1 MNFRVCES
9 PWVKVYWYELEDLS
23 ELSDEELLQTVRTA
37 QKFYKLAIRANGDEE
52 KLKTLVDGADT
63 EQNVFLRAF
72 CRSFGVAQEKT
83 RIYRENARKRWEKAK
98 KEKEGVPNAEPA
110 PLVDDTDKE
119 EIKPYGSKKN
129 VMLSDSDVASIRN
142 AYPEATDK
150 DFRIAV
156 DRVSL
161 KWSGKFERPASWTKS
176 VSCAVE
182 QILIARRDDKYYQQ
196 KESFRKDREERKEEK
211 TKMIEGVRKS
221 LNFEPQEKQTVP
233 DEFEVPF

>member
-37 QKFYKLAIRANGDEE
+37 QKFYRLAIRANGDEE
-52 KLKTLVDGADT
+52 KLQTLVDGADT

-98 KEKEGVPNAEPA
+98 KEKEGIPNAEPA
-110 PLVDDTDKE
+110 PLVDESEGE
-119 EIKPYGSKKN
+119 ERKPYGAKKN
-129 VMLSDSDVASIRN
+129 VMLSDSDVESIRN

-161 KWSGKFERPASWTKS
+161 KWSGKFEKPASWTKS
-176 VSCAVE
+176 VSGAVE
-182 QILIARRDDKYYQQ
+182 QILIARRDEKYYQQ
-196 KESFRKDREERKEEK
+196 KEGFRKEREEMKAEK

-221 LNFEPQEKQTVP
+221 LNFEPQEKPTVP

>member
-1 MNFRVCES
+1 M
-9 PWVKVYWYELEDLS
+9 
-23 ELSDEELLQTVRTA
+23 A
-37 QKFYKLAIRANGDEE
+37 
-52 KLKTLVDGADT
+52 DGMT
-63 EQNVFLRAF
+63 
-72 CRSFGVAQEKT
+72 
-83 RIYRENARKRWEKAK
+83 KAK
-98 KEKEGVPNAEPA
+98 KPRFFAFDAIDLNTYLAKKGVLWNVEEMGRYFQSMLNDLLSGCVRDGCDEFVKCEIFGHAEERMITKRKKNQEYYQKRKNGVPNAEPA

-119 EIKPYGSKKN
+119 ERKPYGAKKN

-182 QILIARRDDKYYQQ
+182 QILIARRDDKYYKQ
-196 KESFRKDREERKEEK
+196 KECFRKDREERKEEK

-221 LNFEPQEKQTVP
+221 LNFEPQEKPTVP

>member
-1 MNFRVCES
+1 MA
-9 PWVKVYWYELEDLS
+9 D
-23 ELSDEELLQTVRTA
+23 
-37 QKFYKLAIRANGDEE
+37 G
-52 KLKTLVDGADT
+52 KT
-63 EQNVFLRAF
+63 
-72 CRSFGVAQEKT
+72 
-83 RIYRENARKRWEKAK
+83 KAK
-98 KEKEGVPNAEPA
+98 KPRFFAFDAIDLNTYLAKKGVLWNVEEMGRFFQSMLNDLLSGCVRDGCDEFVKGEIFGHAEERMLTKRKKNQEYYQKRKNGVPNAEPA
-110 PLVDDTDKE
+110 PIVDDTDKE
-119 EIKPYGSKKN
+119 ERKPYGAKKN

-196 KESFRKDREERKEEK
+196 KECFRKEREERKEEK
-211 TKMIEGVRKS
+211 TMMIEGVRKS
-221 LNFEPQEKQTVP
+221 LNFEPQEKPTVP

>member
-1 MNFRVCES
+1 MA
-9 PWVKVYWYELEDLS
+9 D
-23 ELSDEELLQTVRTA
+23 
-37 QKFYKLAIRANGDEE
+37 G
-52 KLKTLVDGADT
+52 KT
-63 EQNVFLRAF
+63 
-72 CRSFGVAQEKT
+72 
-83 RIYRENARKRWEKAK
+83 KAK
-98 KEKEGVPNAEPA
+98 KPRFFSFDAIDLNTYLAKKGVLCNVEEMGRFFQSMLNDLLSGCVRDGCDEFVKGEIFGHAEERMLTKRKKNQEYYQKRKNGVPNAEPA
-110 PLVDDTDKE
+110 PLVDDDEKE
-119 EIKPYGSKKN
+119 ERKSYGAKKN

-161 KWSGKFERPASWTKS
+161 KWSGRFERPASWTKS

-196 KESFRKDREERKEEK
+196 KECFRKDREEMKEKK

-221 LNFEPQEKQTVP
+221 LNFEPQEKPTVP

>member
-23 ELSDEELLQTVRTA
+23 ELSDEELLRMARDA
-37 QKFYKLAIRANGDEE
+37 QRFYKLAIRANGDEG
-52 KLKTLVDGADT
+52 KLQTLVGGAST
-63 EQNVFLRAF
+63 EDNVFLRAF

-98 KEKEGVPNAEPA
+98 KEKEGIPNAEPA
-110 PLVDDTDKE
+110 DTEGE
-119 EIKPYGSKKN
+119 ERKPYGAKKN

-156 DRVSL
+156 DRISL
-161 KWSGKFERPASWTKS
+161 KWSGKFEKPASWTKS
-176 VSCAVE
+176 VSGAVE
-182 QILIARRDDKYYQQ
+182 QILIARRDEKYYQQ
-196 KESFRKDREERKEEK
+196 KESFRKDREEREAEK
-211 TKMIEGVRKS
+211 TKMIEGVRNS
-221 LNFEPQEKQTVP
+221 LNFEPQEQPTVP

>member
-1 MNFRVCES
+1 MA
-9 PWVKVYWYELEDLS
+9 D
-23 ELSDEELLQTVRTA
+23 
-37 QKFYKLAIRANGDEE
+37 G
-52 KLKTLVDGADT
+52 KT
-63 EQNVFLRAF
+63 
-72 CRSFGVAQEKT
+72 
-83 RIYRENARKRWEKAK
+83 KAK
-98 KEKEGVPNAEPA
+98 KPRFFAFDAIDLNTYLAEKGVLWNVEEMGRFFQSMLNDLLSGCVRDGCDEFVKGEIFGHAEERMLTKRKKNQEYYQKRKNGVPNAEPA
-110 PLVDDTDKE
+110 PIVDDTDKE
-119 EIKPYGSKKN
+119 ERKPYGAKKN

-196 KESFRKDREERKEEK
+196 KECFRKDREERKEEK

-221 LNFEPQEKQTVP
+221 LNFEPQEKPTVP

>member
-1 MNFRVCES
+1 M
-9 PWVKVYWYELEDLS
+9 
-23 ELSDEELLQTVRTA
+23 A
-37 QKFYKLAIRANGDEE
+37 
-52 KLKTLVDGADT
+52 DGNT
-63 EQNVFLRAF
+63 
-72 CRSFGVAQEKT
+72 
-83 RIYRENARKRWEKAK
+83 KAK
-98 KEKEGVPNAEPA
+98 KPRFFSFDAIDLNTYLAKKGVLWNVEEMGRFFQSMLNDLLSGCVRDGCDEFVKGEIFGHAEERMLTKRKKNQEYYQKRKNGVPKAEPA
-110 PLVDDTDKE
+110 PIVDDTDKE
-119 EIKPYGSKKN
+119 ERKPYGAKKN

-196 KESFRKDREERKEEK
+196 KECFRKDREERKEEK

-221 LNFEPQEKQTVP
+221 INFEPQEKPTVP

>member
-1 MNFRVCES
+1 MA
-9 PWVKVYWYELEDLS
+9 D
-23 ELSDEELLQTVRTA
+23 
-37 QKFYKLAIRANGDEE
+37 G
-52 KLKTLVDGADT
+52 KT
-63 EQNVFLRAF
+63 
-72 CRSFGVAQEKT
+72 
-83 RIYRENARKRWEKAK
+83 KAK
-98 KEKEGVPNAEPA
+98 KPRFFAFDAIDLNTYLAKKGVLWNVEEMGRFFQSMLNDLLSGCVRDGCDEFVKGEIFGHAEERMLTKRKKNQEYYQKRKNGVPNAEPA

-119 EIKPYGSKKN
+119 ERKPYGAKKN

-161 KWSGKFERPASWTKS
+161 KWSGKFEKPASWTKS

-221 LNFEPQEKQTVP
+221 LNFEPQEKPTVP

>member
-1 MNFRVCES
+1 MA
-9 PWVKVYWYELEDLS
+9 D
-23 ELSDEELLQTVRTA
+23 
-37 QKFYKLAIRANGDEE
+37 G
-52 KLKTLVDGADT
+52 KT
-63 EQNVFLRAF
+63 
-72 CRSFGVAQEKT
+72 
-83 RIYRENARKRWEKAK
+83 KAK
-98 KEKEGVPNAEPA
+98 NPRFFAFDAIDLNTYLAKKGFLGNVEEMGRFFQSMLNDLLSGCVRDGCDEFVRCEIFGHAEERMLTKRKQNKEYYQKRKNGVPNAEPA
-110 PLVDDTDKE
+110 PLVDDDEKDE
-119 EIKPYGSKKN
+119 RKPYGAKKN

-161 KWSGKFERPASWTKS
+161 KWSGKFERPASWTKR

-182 QILIARRDDKYYQQ
+182 QILIARRDDKYYHQ
-196 KESFRKDREERKEEK
+196 KEFFRKDREERKEEK

-221 LNFEPQEKQTVP
+221 LNFEPQEKPTVP

>member
-1 MNFRVCES
+1 MA
-9 PWVKVYWYELEDLS
+9 D
-23 ELSDEELLQTVRTA
+23 
-37 QKFYKLAIRANGDEE
+37 G
-52 KLKTLVDGADT
+52 KT
-63 EQNVFLRAF
+63 
-72 CRSFGVAQEKT
+72 
-83 RIYRENARKRWEKAK
+83 KAK
-98 KEKEGVPNAEPA
+98 KPRFFAFDAIDLNTYLAKKGVLWNVEEMGRFFQSMLNDLLSGCVRDGCDEFVKGEIFGHAEERMLTKRKKNQEYYQKRKNGVPNAEPA
-110 PLVDDTDKE
+110 PIVDDTDKE
-119 EIKPYGSKKN
+119 ERKPYGAKKN

-196 KESFRKDREERKEEK
+196 KECFRKDREERKEEK

-221 LNFEPQEKQTVP
+221 INFEPQEKPTVP

>member
-1 MNFRVCES
+1 MADGKTNAKNPRFFAFDAI
-9 PWVKVYWYELEDLS
+9 DLNTY
-23 ELSDEELLQTVRTA
+23 L
-37 QKFYKLAIRANGDEE
+37 
-52 KLKTLVDGADT
+52 
-63 EQNVFLRAF
+63 
-72 CRSFGVAQEKT
+72 
-83 RIYRENARKRWEKAK
+83 AK
-98 KEKEGVPNAEPA
+98 KGVLGNVEEMGRFFQSMLNDLLSGCVRDGCDEFVKFEIFGHAEERMLTKRKKNQEYYQKRKNGVPNAEPA
-110 PLVDDTDKE
+110 PLVDDTEGE
-119 EIKPYGSKKN
+119 ERKPYGAKKN

-176 VSCAVE
+176 VSGAVE

-196 KESFRKDREERKEEK
+196 KEGFRKEREERKAEK
-211 TKMIEGVRKS
+211 TKMIEGLRNS
-221 LNFEPQEKQTVP
+221 LNFEPQEKPTVP

>member
-1 MNFRVCES
+1 MA
-9 PWVKVYWYELEDLS
+9 D
-23 ELSDEELLQTVRTA
+23 
-37 QKFYKLAIRANGDEE
+37 G
-52 KLKTLVDGADT
+52 KT
-63 EQNVFLRAF
+63 
-72 CRSFGVAQEKT
+72 
-83 RIYRENARKRWEKAK
+83 KAK
-98 KEKEGVPNAEPA
+98 KPRFFAFDAIDINTYLAKKGVLWDVEKMGRFFQSMLNDLLSGCVRDGCDEFVKGEIFGHAEERMLTKRKQNQEYYQKRKNGVPNAEPA

-119 EIKPYGSKKN
+119 ERKPYGAKKN

-182 QILIARRDDKYYQQ
+182 QILIARRDDKYYKQ
-196 KESFRKDREERKEEK
+196 KECFRKDREERKEEK
-211 TKMIEGVRKS
+211 TRMIEGVRKS
-221 LNFEPQEKQTVP
+221 LNFEPQEKPTVP

>member
-1 MNFRVCES
+1 MA
-9 PWVKVYWYELEDLS
+9 D
-23 ELSDEELLQTVRTA
+23 
-37 QKFYKLAIRANGDEE
+37 G
-52 KLKTLVDGADT
+52 KT
-63 EQNVFLRAF
+63 
-72 CRSFGVAQEKT
+72 
-83 RIYRENARKRWEKAK
+83 KAK
-98 KEKEGVPNAEPA
+98 NPRFFAFDAIDLNTYLAKKGVLGNVEEMGRFFQSMLNDLLSGCVRDGCDEFVRGEIFGHAEERMLAKRKKNQEYYQKRKNGVPNAEPA
-110 PLVDDTDKE
+110 PLVDDTEGE
-119 EIKPYGSKKN
+119 ERKPYGAKKN

-161 KWSGKFERPASWTKS
+161 KWSGKFEKPASWTKS

-196 KESFRKDREERKEEK
+196 KECFRKDREEMKEEK
-211 TKMIEGVRKS
+211 KKMIEGLRNS
-221 LNFEPQEKQTVP
+221 LNFEPQAKPTVP

>member
-1 MNFRVCES
+1 MA
-9 PWVKVYWYELEDLS
+9 D
-23 ELSDEELLQTVRTA
+23 
-37 QKFYKLAIRANGDEE
+37 G
-52 KLKTLVDGADT
+52 KT
-63 EQNVFLRAF
+63 
-72 CRSFGVAQEKT
+72 
-83 RIYRENARKRWEKAK
+83 KAK
-98 KEKEGVPNAEPA
+98 KPRFFAFVAIDLNTYLAKKGVLWNVEEMGRFFQSMLNDLLSGCVRDGCDEFVKCEIFGHAEERMITKRKKNQEYYQKRKNGVPNSEPA
-110 PLVDDTDKE
+110 TLVDDTDKE
-119 EIKPYGSKKN
+119 EIKPYGAKKN

-182 QILIARRDDKYYQQ
+182 QILIARRDDKYYKQ
-196 KESFRKDREERKEEK
+196 KECFRKDREERKEEK
-211 TKMIEGVRKS
+211 TRMIEGVRKS
-221 LNFEPQEKQTVP
+221 LNFEPQEKTTVP